1 MARLIVTL
9 PDGTH
14 TTFEIKKPVLKLGRG
29 DQNDLV
35 LPDGSVSR
43 FHAEVKQNELGAT
56 SIVDKG
62 STNGVIVDG
71 KRITCETFLADGAQ
85 VKVGVFGIKFES
97 PQEAQGVVMQSA
109 QMPVALREVLQ
120 GKSLHTEYRAMPS
133 QFEQEEI
140 SR

>member
-14 TTFEIKKPVLKLGRG
+14 TTFEIKKPVLTLGRG
-29 DQNDLV
+29 NTNDLV

-43 FHAEVKQNELGAT
+43 LHAEVKKNDLGAI

-71 KRITCETFLADGAQ
+71 KRITCETFLADGTQ
-85 VKVGVFGIKFES
+85 IKVGIFGIKFES
-97 PQEAQGVVMQSA
+97 PQ
-109 QMPVALREVLQ
+109 
-120 GKSLHTEYRAMPS
+120 
-133 QFEQEEI
+133 
-140 SR
+140 